1 MNNPTPLESVSV
13 IFIHEQQIF
22 AVQRQPYLL
31 AFPGYHAFPGG
42 KIDADESSTE
52 FETEF
57 ETKH

>member
-1 MNNPTPLESVSV
+1 MNNPPPLESVSA

-42 KIDADESSTE
+42 KIDAENPS
-52 FETEF
+52 
-57 ETKH
+57 KK